1 MSVRALISSLLA
13 TSALS
18 SAVLAAAPLNDNIG
32 RAFGISGTNQT
43 VRGENKGATRESW
56 EAQYSGALQGKS
68 VWWYLDAAES
78 GRLTIKTEGSNF
90 DTMLV
95 AFTYVNGR
103 FLPAAVNDNA
113 GNGISWSQLS
123 ISAQKGTRYYIAVD
137 GAGGAEGQIVLSINR
152 GEGAVKLAGATT
164 YPSTATPPTA
174 TTSAPAVS
182 STKSP
187 SAPTP
192 KATPAP
198 KVSSTIQGPIPPTVI
213 TIGTSPS
220 SAFNGPTPDDY
231 IIGTYGATI
240 NNGTDPLNLTW
251 DTAFDLNDPT
261 LTGLTRRRGSPGE
274 VKMLITGKSKWT
286 GALESWQT
294 STSSPFSR
302 IRHVT
307 GVNLFVGYG
316 VWWKWTA
323 PEDGTASFDTRGTE
337 CTTTLHVFD
346 RDTRTAVYTS
356 NATTV
361 TCTLTD
367 HGLAQNASIRRSI
380 RILTPAQWA
389 GKHEVTATGPNTFTF
404 PNSNPAVTSVAIDL
418 SDQIQAFS
426 GYTPLNV
433 GFANARVTQG
443 VQQIA
448 YTSTETTITGTLVGH
463 NFPPIFWM
471 TIIEPKQWAGLGV
484 VTRVDAN
491 TFTFPNPNPTANGTL
506 MCLLTDL
513 SGGIASNPYDGRR
526 LLAMNDN
533 SAPGMRSSYVRLL
546 VAKGNTYW
554 VGVDVDQARTGTY
567 AIVTTNNIA
576 GTVPIGSFGIGN
588 VNVGKINLSFD
599 FIPQPRGGPS
609 TKSLVPVVTSQ
620 PTPASRMVNADAN
633 ATFTATAMG
642 TQPIT
647 YQWRLNGVPVVGNT
661 TANNSTL
668 IVSGAHP
675 MHLGSYTLKVTDLF
689 GTVISSPAT
698 LGMNGYPIAITT
710 QPNNATVN
718 NGTAASFSV
727 VVNNNATYNLQPF
740 TYKWYRNNGTTTL
753 LSNNATALA
762 SNTLTVSPATPAD
775 IGAYYVVVSD
785 RYYNTIYE
793 SNATSSNA
801 TLLIGDYP
809 FAITTQPNNA
819 TVNNGTAAT
828 FNVTVNS
835 GNTYGLSSFNYKWYK
850 NNGTT
855 TLVSDVNST
864 VASGSYTILTASPA
878 DIGDYYVIVKD
889 AYAGTIYERN
899 ATSSNAT
906 LSISDY
912 PIVINTHPSNQTIT
926 SYPSNATFTVAATG
940 VAPITYQWYKNNGTT
955 TLLAGEISSTLIVVN
970 ATPADTGVYY
980 AIVKDGFAAT
990 SYETNAT
997 SNNATLSFPNYPLTI
1012 TTHPSNATV
1021 TVGNNATFTVIA
1033 NGTTPI
1039 TYQWYKDNGTVTAV
1053 GGNSA
1058 TLSVNNAT
1066 ISDAGTY
1073 YVIARDGFIST
1084 AYESNATS
1092 NNGTL
1097 TVNP

>member
-13 TSALS
+13 TCALS

-95 AFTYVNGR
+95 AFTYMNGR

-174 TTSAPAVS
+174 TTPPPAVS

-187 SAPTP
+187 SSPTP

-213 TIGTSPS
+213 TIGTSAS

-251 DTAFDLNDPT
+251 DTAFDVNDPT
-261 LTGLTRRRGSPGE
+261 LTGLTRRRGSPGQ
-274 VKMLITGKSKWT
+274 VNMLITGKSKWT
-286 GALESWQT
+286 AALEAWQT

-361 TCTLTD
+361 TCTLAD
-367 HGLAQNASIRRSI
+367 HGFAQNASIRRSI

-418 SDQIQAFS
+418 SDRIQAFS

-433 GFANARVTQG
+433 GFANATVTQG

-463 NFPPIFWM
+463 GFLPFFWM
-471 TIIEPKQWAGLGV
+471 TIIEPKQWAGFRV
-484 VTRVDAN
+484 VTTVDNN
-491 TFTFPNPNPTANGTL
+491 TFTFPNPNPTVNGTL

-513 SGGIASNPYDGRR
+513 AGGIASNPNDGRR

-554 VGVDVDQARTGTY
+554 VGVDVDLARTGTY
-567 AIVTTNNIA
+567 AIATTNTVA
-576 GTVPIGSFGIGN
+576 GTVTNTASTNIAN
-588 VNVGKINLSFD
+588 VNVGKINLSLD
-599 FIPQPRGGPS
+599 FIPQPRGLPPA
-609 TKSLVPVVTSQ
+609 KSLVPVVTSQ
-620 PTPASRMVNADAN
+620 PTPASLMVNANSN
-633 ATFTATAMG
+633 AVFTATAMG
-642 TQPIT
+642 TQPIN

-661 TANNSTL
+661 TANNATL
-668 IVSGAHP
+668 TVSSAHP
-675 MHLGSYTLKVTDLF
+675 MYLGSYTLKVTDLF

-727 VVNNNATYNLQPF
+727 AVNNNATYNLQPF
-740 TYKWYRNNGTTTL
+740 TYKWYKNNGTTTL
-753 LSNNATALA
+753 VQNNATPLA
-762 SNTLTVSPATPAD
+762 TDTLTIPAATPAD

-793 SNATSSNA
+793 S
-801 TLLIGDYP
+801 
-809 FAITTQPNNA
+809 
-819 TVNNGTAAT
+819 
-828 FNVTVNS
+828 
-835 GNTYGLSSFNYKWYK
+835 
-850 NNGTT
+850 
-855 TLVSDVNST
+855 
-864 VASGSYTILTASPA
+864 
-878 DIGDYYVIVKD
+878 
-889 AYAGTIYERN
+889 N

-980 AIVKDGFAAT
+980 VIVKDGFAAT

-1066 ISDAGTY
+1066 FSDAGTY

>member
-43 VRGENKGATRESW
+43 VRGENKGATRDSW
-56 EAQYSGALQGKS
+56 EVQYSGALQGKS

-113 GNGISWSQLS
+113 GNGISWSQLVLS
-123 ISAQKGTRYYIAVD
+123 GQKGTRYYIAVD
-137 GAGGAEGQIVLSINR
+137 GVGGAEGQIVLSINR
-152 GEGAVKLAGATT
+152 GEGAVNLAGPTT

-174 TTSAPAVS
+174 TTPAPAQPKTATPKTSAPAVS

-213 TIGTSPS
+213 TIGTAAS

-240 NNGTDPLNLTW
+240 NNGTDPLNITW

-261 LTGLTRRRGSPGE
+261 LNGTTRRRGSPGD

-286 GALESWQT
+286 AAQESWQT
-294 STSSPFSR
+294 NTGSPFLR
-302 IRHVT
+302 IRHLT

-323 PEDGTASFDTRGTE
+323 PEDGTASFDTRGSE
-337 CTTTLHVFD
+337 CSTTLHVFD
-346 RDTRTAVYTS
+346 RDTRSAVYTS
-356 NATTV
+356 NATTL
-361 TCTLTD
+361 TCTLVG
-367 HGLAQNASIRRSI
+367 HGLPQNASIPRSI

-389 GKHEVTATGPNTFTF
+389 GKHNVTVTGPNTFTF
-404 PNSNPAVTSVAIDL
+404 PNSNPAVTSGANDPIL
-418 SDQIQAFS
+418 AFS
-426 GYTPLNV
+426 GYTRTNNTGATGMGLTNV
-433 GFANARVTQG
+433 LVARA
-443 VQQIA
+443 VQPIA
-448 YTSTETTITGTLVGH
+448 YTSNETLVTGTLAPAAHGFRT
-463 NFPPIFWM
+463 NSFNGAAYLDWM
-471 TIIEPKQWAGLGV
+471 TIIQPKQWAGLHMVTV
-484 VTRVDAN
+484 VN
-491 TFTFPNPNPTANGTL
+491 NSTFTFPNPNPPLSGTL

-513 SGGIASNPYDGRR
+513 AGGIATNPDDGRR

-533 SAPGMRSSYVRLL
+533 NSSSSYVRLI

-554 VGVDVDQARTGTY
+554 VGVDVDQARFRSY
-567 AIVTTNNIA
+567 AILTTNNIT
-576 GTVPIGSFGIGN
+576 GTVTNTASTNIANLNS
-588 VNVGKINLSFD
+588 GKIALSLD
-599 FIPQPRGGPS
+599 FIPQPRGLPS
-609 TKSLVPVVTSQ
+609 TKSLVPVIISQ

-642 TQPIT
+642 TQPIS
-647 YQWRLNGVPVVGNT
+647 YQWRLNGVPVVGNP
-661 TANNSTL
+661 TANNPTL

-689 GTVISSPAT
+689 GTVFSSPAT

-762 SNTLTVSPATPAD
+762 TNTLTVSPATPAD

-793 SNATSSNA
+793 S
-801 TLLIGDYP
+801 
-809 FAITTQPNNA
+809 
-819 TVNNGTAAT
+819 
-828 FNVTVNS
+828 
-835 GNTYGLSSFNYKWYK
+835 
-850 NNGTT
+850 
-855 TLVSDVNST
+855 
-864 VASGSYTILTASPA
+864 
-878 DIGDYYVIVKD
+878 
-889 AYAGTIYERN
+889 N

-980 AIVKDGFAAT
+980 VIVKDGFAAT

-1066 ISDAGTY
+1066 FSDAGTY

>member
-13 TSALS
+13 TCALS

-78 GRLTIKTEGSNF
+78 GRLTVKTEGSNF

-174 TTSAPAVS
+174 TTPPPAVS

-286 GALESWQT
+286 PALESWQT

-361 TCTLTD
+361 TCTLAD

-426 GYTPLNV
+426 GYTPLNNISAS
-433 GFANARVTQG
+433 GMGQTNAMVTKALK
-443 VQQIA
+443 QIA

-463 NFPPIFWM
+463 GFTTIISSPLFNWM
-471 TIIEPKQWAGLGV
+471 TIIEPKQWAGLRM

-513 SGGIASNPYDGRR
+513 AGGIASNPNDGRR

-554 VGVDVDQARTGTY
+554 VGVDVDQARSGTY

-633 ATFTATAMG
+633 AVFTATAMG
-642 TQPIT
+642 TQPIS

-661 TANNSTL
+661 TASTL
-668 IVSGAHP
+668 SFTNYNTHP

-727 VVNNNATYNLQPF
+727 VINGNNVYNLSPF

-801 TLLIGDYP
+801 TL
-809 FAITTQPNNA
+809 
-819 TVNNGTAAT
+819 
-828 FNVTVNS
+828 
-835 GNTYGLSSFNYKWYK
+835 
-850 NNGTT
+850 
-855 TLVSDVNST
+855 
-864 VASGSYTILTASPA
+864 
-878 DIGDYYVIVKD
+878 
-889 AYAGTIYERN
+889 
-899 ATSSNAT
+899 
-906 LSISDY
+906 SISDY
-912 PIVINTHPSNQTIT
+912 PIVINTHPSNQAIT

>member
-1 MSVRALISSLLA
+1 MSVRILISSLLA
-13 TSALS
+13 TCLLS
-18 SAVLAAAPLNDNIG
+18 SAALAAAPLNDNIG

-95 AFTYVNGR
+95 AFTYMNGR

-174 TTSAPAVS
+174 TTPPPAVS

-187 SAPTP
+187 SSPTP

-213 TIGTSPS
+213 TIGTSAS

-251 DTAFDLNDPT
+251 DTAFDVNDPT

-274 VKMLITGKSKWT
+274 VKMLIRGKSKWT
-286 GALESWQT
+286 AALEAWQT

-361 TCTLTD
+361 TCTLAD
-367 HGLAQNASIRRSI
+367 HGFAQNASIRRSI

-418 SDQIQAFS
+418 SDRIQAFS

-433 GFANARVTQG
+433 GFANAMVTKA

-463 NFPPIFWM
+463 GFLPFFWM
-471 TIIEPKQWAGLGV
+471 TIIEPKQWAGFRV
-484 VTRVDAN
+484 VTTVDNN
-491 TFTFPNPNPTANGTL
+491 TFTFPNPNPTVNGTL

-513 SGGIASNPYDGRR
+513 AGGIASNPNDGRR

-554 VGVDVDQARTGTY
+554 VGVDVDLARTGTY
-567 AIVTTNNIA
+567 AIATTNTVA
-576 GTVPIGSFGIGN
+576 GTVTNTASTNIAN
-588 VNVGKINLSFD
+588 VNVGKINLSLD
-599 FIPQPRGGPS
+599 FIPQPRGLPPA
-609 TKSLVPVVTSQ
+609 KSLVPVVTSQ
-620 PTPASRMVNADAN
+620 PTPASLMVNANSN
-633 ATFTATAMG
+633 AVFTATAMG
-642 TQPIT
+642 TQPIN

-661 TANNSTL
+661 TANNATL
-668 IVSGAHP
+668 TVSSAHP
-675 MHLGSYTLKVTDLF
+675 MYLGSYTLKVTDLF

-727 VVNNNATYNLQPF
+727 AVNNNATYNLQPF
-740 TYKWYRNNGTTTL
+740 TYKWYRNNGTGTSL
-753 LSNNATALA
+753 VQNNATALA
-762 SNTLTVSPATPAD
+762 TNTLTVSPATPAD

-793 SNATSSNA
+793 S
-801 TLLIGDYP
+801 
-809 FAITTQPNNA
+809 
-819 TVNNGTAAT
+819 
-828 FNVTVNS
+828 
-835 GNTYGLSSFNYKWYK
+835 
-850 NNGTT
+850 
-855 TLVSDVNST
+855 
-864 VASGSYTILTASPA
+864 
-878 DIGDYYVIVKD
+878 
-889 AYAGTIYERN
+889 N

-1012 TTHPSNATV
+1012 TTYPSNATV